1 VNVAF
6 CTPVSRRK
14 SESFRSFILSN
25 LFIRESYDFR
35 KKSTIDCVIVEVK
48 SGNRNQPN
56 SVWID
61 KDKLHAIEYVVR
73 FFGLLPNEDLIK
85 QVSLELSDSYLSK
98 INNIAFRYIV
108 ISYERNRHYSDK
120 GVNYI
125 LFEDI
130 IKFIK
135 EVRAKCW
142 LNENIGVHSYKRQWG
157 EFINKIFDL
166 AGSNYGSEKANDL
179 IKKYLK
185 E

>member
-1 VNVAF
+1 
-6 CTPVSRRK
+6 
-14 SESFRSFILSN
+14 

-35 KKSTIDCVIVEVK
+35 KKS
-48 SGNRNQPN
+48 
-56 SVWID
+56 
-61 KDKLHAIEYVVR
+61 
-73 FFGLLPNEDLIK
+73 
-85 QVSLELSDSYLSK
+85 
-98 INNIAFRYIV
+98 NIAFRYIV